1 MPLVQITDVYEE
13 PLDLWLSQNHEG
25 QRRYVRAD
33 DAAALAPPGAGRSG
47 PAPPPNDENADPAAA
62 GEASDASASNV
73 LCEFIPPS
81 DATPSWLASPR
92 TGAAASASASDR
104 RVPLPPPPGLIG
116 QMAPVAAILPD
127 PARARAAKERL
138 ETSRAF
144 SSEAGAP
151 TVFVGAPPPNLICP
165 VCRDVFLDPVVSND
179 GFTRCRRCVAADAS
193 DDRFDAS
200 DLASDHEV
208 WEKILGARILCKHAL
223 RRREETHGVAARWA
237 YDPEGCSE
245 AVALVD
251 RASHEERCGYAK
263 RTCGLPDDSAD
274 ACGMVVSACEMDEH
288 RASCPFRLVTC
299 PTPGCDARVRKN
311 REAQHVAS
319 CAFRTAACPNGCAW
333 RGRRHEVV
341 EHRGVCALEHVT
353 CGREDDERAS
363 GGDDEGGG
371 RCAFRGERRALATHD
386 ADCEFLPVAC
396 AHCGVGVPRRRLE
409 AHETVHCA
417 ERAVPCELCGV
428 SVRVSRMD
436 EHANRFCGSG
446 AFACAF
452 APYGCPFRGAREE
465 LTRHEAEDAHKHLR
479 LCAVQI
485 EQARGTYA
493 EWAEEIQTVK
503 RQFERAAKEGRERV
517 ERELAERT
525 ASEARAEEEME
536 ALRTALTELKAH
548 YEEEAVRLRRKAEK
562 TAAEA
567 EARVKDVEAENA
579 ALRTVLAS
587 KMPRAEAE
595 AIERRFEDAFARCE
609 AELEDA
615 KATVARHEAR
625 WGADVARVKADVDA
639 ARAKADAA
647 HEELLARVAAHAE
660 SDAARCDAVEREL
673 HDANKEFIEDLD
685 ELARKQREFE
695 ERWTRA
701 NEKLRGAPPR
711 GVLVEKGLGGGGGG
725 GGGGEGAARGF
736 LGDAS
741 SGPGRDA
748 KPAAALP
755 SSGKKARGDRARG
768 AAALLFGR
776 GSRADPG
783 E

>member
-1 MPLVQITDVYEE
+1 
-13 PLDLWLSQNHEG
+13 
-25 QRRYVRAD
+25 
-33 DAAALAPPGAGRSG
+33 
-47 PAPPPNDENADPAAA
+47 
-62 GEASDASASNV
+62 
-73 LCEFIPPS
+73 
-81 DATPSWLASPR
+81 
-92 TGAAASASASDR
+92 
-104 RVPLPPPPGLIG
+104 
-116 QMAPVAAILPD
+116 
-127 PARARAAKERL
+127 
-138 ETSRAF
+138 
-144 SSEAGAP
+144 
-151 TVFVGAPPPNLICP
+151 
-165 VCRDVFLDPVVSND
+165 
-179 GFTRCRRCVAADAS
+179 
-193 DDRFDAS
+193 
-200 DLASDHEV
+200 
-208 WEKILGARILCKHAL
+208 
-223 RRREETHGVAARWA
+223 
-237 YDPEGCSE
+237 
-245 AVALVD
+245 
-251 RASHEERCGYAK
+251 
-263 RTCGLPDDSAD
+263 
-274 ACGMVVSACEMDEH
+274 
-288 RASCPFRLVTC
+288 
-299 PTPGCDARVRKN
+299 
-311 REAQHVAS
+311 
-319 CAFRTAACPNGCAW
+319 
-333 RGRRHEVV
+333 
-341 EHRGVCALEHVT
+341 
-353 CGREDDERAS
+353 
-363 GGDDEGGG
+363 
-371 RCAFRGERRALATHD
+371 
-386 ADCEFLPVAC
+386 
-396 AHCGVGVPRRRLE
+396 
-409 AHETVHCA
+409 
-417 ERAVPCELCGV
+417 
-428 SVRVSRMD
+428 MD

-465 LTRHEAEDAHKHLR
+465 LTRHEAEDAHKHLH

-503 RQFERAAKEGRERV
+503 RQFERAAKEGKERV
-517 ERELAERT
+517 ERDIAERT
-525 ASEARAEEEME
+525 ASEARAEEEIE

-548 YEEEAVRLRRKAEK
+548 YEEEAVRLRRKAER

-579 ALRTVLAS
+579 ALRNVLAS

-595 AIERRFEDAFARCE
+595 AIERRFEDAFAKCE

-615 KATVARHEAR
+615 KATVARHETR

-647 HEELLARVAAHAE
+647 HAELLARVAAHAE

-701 NEKLRGAPPR
+701 NEKLRGAR
-711 GVLVEKGLGGGGGG
+711 GVLVEKGGEGGGV
-725 GGGGEGAARGF
+725 GAANARGF

-741 SGPGRDA
+741 SGPGPGPGRDA